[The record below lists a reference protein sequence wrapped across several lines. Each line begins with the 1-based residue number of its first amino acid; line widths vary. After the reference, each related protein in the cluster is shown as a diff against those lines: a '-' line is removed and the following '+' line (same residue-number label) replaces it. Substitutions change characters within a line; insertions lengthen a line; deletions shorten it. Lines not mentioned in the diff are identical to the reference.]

1 MRAGVVEFLGPEP
14 VFGVDRQAGCFI
26 ADAASVAGARYS
38 AEHMIEAM
46 MPPNRITQA
55 TSPLVDSLLSDGL
68 AQPASFDTGSEV
80 HVHKGFAVTE
90 QPYRLLTVQGQPVDA
105 VYVLG
110 FNCPPS
116 SGAQLSPPRQE
127 ARRAAVRR
135 PLPML
140 MRRPAISCAD
150 SVGSRRG
157 GLTSTAVGGREVAGA
172 ALCTTYLPIVQLV
185 WYSSCSR

>member
-110 FNCPPS
+110 L
-116 SGAQLSPPRQE
+116 QLSSVQWGTAIAAE
-127 ARRAAVRR
+127 AGGETRSSAQTLADADAAASD
-135 PLPML
+135 L
-140 MRRPAISCAD
+140 MRRF
-150 SVGSRRG
+150 SR
-157 GLTSTAVGGREVAGA
+157 
-172 ALCTTYLPIVQLV
+172 
-185 WYSSCSR
+185 